1 MTLRNDIEDPKF
13 RRRNNIS
20 SIFVICFCDE
30 KYVATNKSNN
40 LLYESI
46 YEKRD
51 KDESK

>member
-1 MTLRNDIEDPKF
+1 MKHDATFLQF
-13 RRRNNIS
+13 LLS
-20 SIFVICFCDE
+20 VFVMK

-40 LLYESI
+40 LPYESI